1 MSCGSMRKVS
11 ITSGN
16 LWSLYAGESVEFGAQ
31 RYAEEETRRKDKDT
45 RSTEDT
51 LQQNVCFIVR
61 LCQCLGLTASLDIP

>member
-1 MSCGSMRKVS
+1 MSCGSMQKAS

-31 RYAEEETRRKDKDT
+31 RYAEEETQRKDKDT

-51 LQQNVCFIVR
+51 LQQKRMFSVR
-61 LCQCLGLTASLDIP
+61 LCQCLGLTASLHIP